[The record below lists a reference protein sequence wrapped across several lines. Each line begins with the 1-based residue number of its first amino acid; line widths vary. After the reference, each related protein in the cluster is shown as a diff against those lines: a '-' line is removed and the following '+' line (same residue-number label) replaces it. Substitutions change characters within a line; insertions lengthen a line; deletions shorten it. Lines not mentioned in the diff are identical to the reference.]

1 MRFLHRIDALT
12 RPQLCAAIFVLAALI
27 RVLHLLVLAPAFEG
41 YHWEM
46 ATELLRS
53 GTIGDASGKQTEFD
67 PLYPLFLAAVRLVA
81 GDNPFSVQLVQL
93 MVDAAAA
100 AGLVV
105 LADTLSSSRR
115 TAAVAGGLY
124 AVYPLL
130 VRHAV
135 VGDDTTLVSLLLI
148 ASVHAA
154 VTAATLPRAAAAG
167 LLLGLAT
174 LARFAVAPV
183 AVLMTAA
190 LLRARGTAPAVVC
203 ALAAAGAV
211 SPWLLRN
218 HASNGA
224 IWPTRSG
231 ENLLV
236 GNSEYTDALLP
247 EYEVD
252 LLGDYQVALVM
263 RERPDLMARGAEA
276 GLDWYFTTRVWQHV
290 REHPADTARLALLKA
305 GYFFWPRLVPMRL
318 RLEDTRVE
326 FLEGGRI
333 RVDNSPSRPLL
344 DELVYSVSY
353 GAVAL
358 AALAGLWI
366 RRRDFHR
373 DAPLIAVAAGF
384 MLVAAVYFP
393 ATRYRAAMEFVLF
406 FYAAVAVAAAARGGH
421 ETARP
426 DR

>member
-1 MRFLHRIDALT
+1 MRFLSRIDTLT
-12 RPQLCAAIFVLAALI
+12 RVQICAAIFVLAALA
-27 RVLHLLVLAPAFEG
+27 RVLHLIVLVPAFEG

-46 ATELLRS
+46 ASELLRS

-67 PLYPLFLAAVRLVA
+67 PLYPLFLAAARLLV

-93 MVDAAAA
+93 FVDSAAG
-100 AGLVV
+100 AGLVL
-105 LADTLSSSRR
+105 LADILTGSRR
-115 TAAVAGGLY
+115 TAAIAGVLY
-124 AVYPLL
+124 AGYPLL

-148 ASVHAA
+148 ASVYAA
-154 VTAATLPRAAAAG
+154 VTAVTLPRAAAAG

-183 AVLMTAA
+183 AVLMTAV
-190 LLRARGTAPAVVC
+190 LLRTRGVAAAVVC
-203 ALAAAGAV
+203 AVAAAGAI

-252 LLGDYQVALVM
+252 LLGDYQVELVM

-290 REHPADTARLALLKA
+290 RSHPADTARLALLKV

-318 RLEDTRVE
+318 RLDDTRVE
-326 FLEGGRI
+326 FLEGGQI
-333 RVDNSPSRPLL
+333 RVENSPPRPLVE
-344 DELVYSVSY
+344 ELVYSVSY
-353 GAVAL
+353 SLVAI

-366 RRRDFHR
+366 RRRDIGR

-384 MLVAAVYFP
+384 TLVAAVYFP
-393 ATRYRAAMEFVLF
+393 ATRYRAAMEFALL
-406 FYAAVAVAAAARGGH
+406 FYAAVAMSAAAGRGH
-421 ETARP
+421 EALRP